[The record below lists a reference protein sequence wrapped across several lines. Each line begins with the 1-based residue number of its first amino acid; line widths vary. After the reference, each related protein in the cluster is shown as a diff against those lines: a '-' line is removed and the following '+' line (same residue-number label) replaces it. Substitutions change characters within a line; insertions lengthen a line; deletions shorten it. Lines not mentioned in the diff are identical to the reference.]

1 MANYALLQARWK
13 RVRPSG
19 QPAED
24 VAVNTIHFQASDGGL
39 TTGDVDLVD
48 DAWQDMLIAIDSLFS
63 GDYNPEE
70 RRYYDVPATAGPLGD
85 PFDVRIGTLT
95 GGVGSSAAELP
106 PQCAVSVTWETSAR
120 RHWGRIYLPGMI
132 NSLISHGRITSA
144 NLTVIG
150 DAIDAMGTAMRS
162 AGNGIVVW
170 DRAAWAPH
178 DVTTFRIDDV
188 VDVQRRRRFG
198 QAFQRYNGDFTT

>member
-1 MANYALLQARWK
+1 MANYALLQARWA

-24 VAVNTIHFQASDGGL
+24 VCVNTIHFQASTGGL
-39 TTGDVDLVD
+39 DSGDVDLVD
-48 DAWQDMLIAIDSLFS
+48 DAWQDMLIAIDALFS
-63 GDYNPEE
+63 SEYNPRE
-70 RRYYDVPATAGPLGD
+70 RRYYNVPAVAGPYGD
-85 PFDVRIGTLT
+85 PFDTRIGTLT
-95 GGVGSSAAELP
+95 GGVGAAASELP
-106 PQCAVSVTWETSAR
+106 PQCAVSVTWETAAR
-120 RHWGRIYLPGMI
+120 RHWGRIYLPGFI
-132 NSLISHGRITSA
+132 NSLTSYGRITST

-150 DAIDAMGTAMRS
+150 DAITAMGTAMRA

-170 DRAAWAPH
+170 DRGTWTPH

-198 QAFQRYNGDFTT
+198 GAFNRYTGDFT